1 MQLNSLKSRFIVAVV
16 ITVTASSFLF
26 AFVLL
31 SIKDRLEEATF
42 GSMVREQLQLIKES
56 EDIDYAMHM
65 MAGWEIVHGDNIGL
79 LPAELAELSNGSH
92 HSIRVDANYYQ
103 VEVGDIDG
111 EPLMLLYDIT
121 EWENQEHAVLAILA
135 WGLLVVLALAIVLA
149 ILSAK
154 PALKPVRDLTRR
166 LASIQPDDRKQRIG
180 TEFADSEIGV
190 IANEVDRYLARLD
203 DFVDREKFYTTAASH
218 ELRTP
223 LSVVMGAVDVMEA
236 QGAEGVSQRALSR
249 IKRACEDM
257 LAFIET
263 TLYLAREESQGISE
277 LAECHLG
284 SLTEELLKELEPQI
298 EIRRLT
304 ITNKIDTDPVV
315 KASPSLTKIVVSNLL
330 RNAIEH
336 TQEGNIEISYENS
349 VLTIADQGEGIT
361 AENLEKLFDRSFSTK
376 TDGTG
381 MGLNLVKRICDRLG
395 WVIEFTSQ
403 TGVGTI
409 VRITMNSINP
419 IGEAK

>member
-16 ITVTASSFLF
+16 VTVTASSFLF

-31 SIKDRLEEATF
+31 TIKDRLEEATF
-42 GSMVREQLQLIKES
+42 GSMVREQFQLIRES
-56 EDIDYAMHM
+56 EDIDNAMHM
-65 MAGWEIVHGDNIGL
+65 MAGWEIIHGDNIEL
-79 LPAELAELSNGSH
+79 LPAELAELAIGSH

-103 VEVGDIDG
+103 VEVGDVDG

-121 EWENQEHAVLAILA
+121 EWENQEHAVLAILG

-166 LASIQPDDRKQRIG
+166 LASIQPGDRKQRIG
-180 TEFADSEIGV
+180 TEFTDSEIGV

-203 DFVDREKFYTTAASH
+203 DFVDREKFFTTAASH

-236 QGAEGVSQRALSR
+236 QGAEGASQRALSR

-263 TLYLAREESQGISE
+263 TLYLAREDSRGISE
-277 LAECHLG
+277 VAECQLG
-284 SLTEELLKELEPQI
+284 SLVDELLKELEPQI
-298 EIRRLT
+298 AAQKLIVHNQ
-304 ITNKIDTDPVV
+304 IHTDPLLKVP
-315 KASPSLTKIVVSNLL
+315 PSLAKIVISNLL

-336 TQEGNIEISYENS
+336 TREAEIEINYVNNI
-349 VLTIADQGEGIT
+349 LTIADQGEGISQ
-361 AENLEKLFDRSFSTK
+361 ENLDRLFDRSFSTK
-376 TDGTG
+376 ADGTG
-381 MGLNLVKRICDRLG
+381 LGLNLVKRICDRLG
-395 WVIEFTSQ
+395 WGIDYESQ
-403 TGVGTI
+403 VGVGTS
-409 VRITMNSINP
+409 VRIVIPDS
-419 IGEAK
+419 

>member
-56 EDIDYAMHM
+56 EGIDYAMHM

-79 LPAELAELSNGSH
+79 LPAELADLSNGSH

-180 TEFADSEIGV
+180 T
-190 IANEVDRYLARLD
+190 
-203 DFVDREKFYTTAASH
+203 
-218 ELRTP
+218 
-223 LSVVMGAVDVMEA
+223 
-236 QGAEGVSQRALSR
+236 
-249 IKRACEDM
+249 
-257 LAFIET
+257 
-263 TLYLAREESQGISE
+263 
-277 LAECHLG
+277 
-284 SLTEELLKELEPQI
+284 
-298 EIRRLT
+298 
-304 ITNKIDTDPVV
+304 
-315 KASPSLTKIVVSNLL
+315 
-330 RNAIEH
+330 
-336 TQEGNIEISYENS
+336 
-349 VLTIADQGEGIT
+349 
-361 AENLEKLFDRSFSTK
+361 
-376 TDGTG
+376 
-381 MGLNLVKRICDRLG
+381 
-395 WVIEFTSQ
+395 
-403 TGVGTI
+403 
-409 VRITMNSINP
+409 
-419 IGEAK
+419 